1 MITLPELRRKA
12 ARHYPALLEAYFTEQ
27 ELFPLSVRVS
37 KAVDRS
43 QGPEHIYAQQ
53 AELLLHSKARTGR
66 GYSLDLKLN
75 RKTRQSEIS
84 RIYFETAPDLLDF
97 TDKTAEY
104 ADFRRDVEL
113 IRTTVPQL
121 AEYVARRPML
131 VVEQAECWPELLH
144 VCAYFQQCPQPRQY
158 VRNLPLALSTKF
170 IERNQSVLRGLLDFL
185 IPDFVREGEEDF
197 FRRFH
202 LEVEEP
208 SVKMRFLD
216 AALRLHPAVSQLS
229 LWASEFRQ
237 LDLPVERVYIIENL
251 TSFLSFPAV
260 PGGLAL
266 WGGGFAVSLLS
277 GADWL
282 RDKQL
287 FYWGDIDVHGFQILA
302 QARAHYPA
310 LQSILMDEQ
319 AFRRFHQNET
329 GGAFQSMDLPVLT
342 FEENRLYQRL
352 LHGNG
357 RLEQEK
363 LPAEYVAAA
372 VAATAPADETQPGT
386 LVAGTVS

>member
-12 ARHYPALLEAYFTEQ
+12 ARQYHALLEAYFMEQ

-37 KAVDRS
+37 RALDRS

-53 AELLLHSKARTGR
+53 AELLLQSKARTSR

-75 RKTRQSEIS
+75 SKTRQSEIS
-84 RIYFETAPDLLDF
+84 RIYFETAADLLYF
-97 TDKTAEY
+97 IDKTAEY
-104 ADFRRDVEL
+104 ADFRRDVDL
-113 IRTTVPQL
+113 IRTKVPQL

-131 VVEQAECWPELLH
+131 VVEQAGRWPELLQ
-144 VCAYFQQCPQPRQY
+144 VCSYFQQCPQPRQY

-170 IERNQSVLRGLLDFL
+170 IERSQSVLRRLLDFL
-185 IPDFVREGEEDF
+185 IPDFVQEGEEDF

-202 LEVEEP
+202 LYVEEP

-216 AALRLHPAVSQLS
+216 ATLRLHPTVSQLN
-229 LWASEFRQ
+229 LWVSEFRQ
-237 LDLPVERVYIIENL
+237 LDLLVQRVYIIENL
-251 TSFLSFPAV
+251 TSFLSFPTV

-266 WGGGFAVSLLS
+266 WGGGFAVSLLA

-319 AFRRFHQNET
+319 TFYCFYQDKT
-329 GGAFQSMDLPVLT
+329 GADSQIMALPALT
-342 FEENRLYQRL
+342 FEENRLYQQL
-352 LHGNG
+352 LRDNS

-363 LPAEYVAAA
+363 LPAEYVATA
-372 VAATAPADETQPGT
+372 VAATLTG
-386 LVAGTVS
+386 